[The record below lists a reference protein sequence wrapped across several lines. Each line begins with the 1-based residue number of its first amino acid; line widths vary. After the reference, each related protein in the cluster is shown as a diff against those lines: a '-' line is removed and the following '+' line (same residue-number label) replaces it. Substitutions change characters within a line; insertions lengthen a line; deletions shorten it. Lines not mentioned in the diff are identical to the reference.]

1 MKEPWKRSHVF
12 AGAVALSYG
21 SFLVFLLVSSFM
33 QGLSHYYS
41 VQAFR
46 SGSETDIAAAIRYGP
61 DNPVAHKN
69 QALVH
74 LRNKNYQAAADAF
87 ERAIEFRENDFL
99 LWSHLGYVRQQLGDP
114 EAAAGAFE
122 HSIKLA
128 PNHSQPRYYM
138 GMLLLDVDR
147 DEEAFKYLSDA
158 ARYDASLY
166 PAIQRLARRNFKD
179 AKAIESAVRP
189 VSTDAKRSVARYLI
203 KYRYMTDSIR
213 SFLLSDELTIGQKNE
228 FVKYLLHKNQYQ
240 LARDVWFS
248 RQ

>member
-99 LWSHLGYVRQQLGDP
+99 L
-114 EAAAGAFE
+114 
-122 HSIKLA
+122 
-128 PNHSQPRYYM
+128 
-138 GMLLLDVDR
+138 
-147 DEEAFKYLSDA
+147 
-158 ARYDASLY
+158 
-166 PAIQRLARRNFKD
+166 
-179 AKAIESAVRP
+179 
-189 VSTDAKRSVARYLI
+189 
-203 KYRYMTDSIR
+203 
-213 SFLLSDELTIGQKNE
+213 
-228 FVKYLLHKNQYQ
+228 
-240 LARDVWFS
+240 
-248 RQ
+248 